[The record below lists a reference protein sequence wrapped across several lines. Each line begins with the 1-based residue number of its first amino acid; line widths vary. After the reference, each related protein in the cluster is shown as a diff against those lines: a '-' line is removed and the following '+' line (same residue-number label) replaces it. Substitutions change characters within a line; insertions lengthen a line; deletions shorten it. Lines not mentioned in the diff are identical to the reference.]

1 MFNNL
6 STKTIAVVAAAMA
19 AASAD
24 AATVRSGKSVRDI
37 LSAAQFDDMFS
48 GRRGEPNCA
57 DGEKYL
63 TYDNFVNAADTY
75 YPEAFTSSTDEY
87 NRRELAAFLGQ
98 ISQET
103 TGWWGD
109 QPYNWGLCYV
119 EEVAYK
125 GSSGVHYATEHAVY
139 PPAPGKSYHGRG
151 AMQVSWNYNYGAL
164 SESLYGDKDVLL
176 SKPELLASDGE
187 LMFRASLWF
196 WMTPQSPKPSAHDV
210 MQDNVKSETCRPNGF
225 GTTTNIINGGLE
237 CSTAGE
243 AHHAVGQKV
252 YNRIAYY
259 KRYCEILGVSPGE
272 YTECAGQKNYVEA
285 PTCPS
290 DYVTPQDGETNENN
304 NNGISQPFRCG
315 INWNDANT
323 KCGTICAVNGDCPT
337 GEGCYSNMMNPECA
351 IEDGD
356 IVPPT
361 SGPETSTAAPTTTTS
376 SAAAPTTTSS
386 TAAPTTTSSAAAAP
400 TTTSWA
406 SLSKYV
412 TEITV
417 PLQDDLDLNG
427 KSAADVQEY
436 ADAIC
441 EAIPALPENAI
452 CEITNY
458 MRRRSPTLLI
468 TIVELST
475 ESDFDI
481 ESVDIEVTLPNGE
494 QMEFK
499 GVDAETQKSEV
510 PVVEP
515 CVTTVTSTVVV
526 PATTTIYTT
535 VTESGSAPTDAPPA
549 NNCPA
554 GCQGCWDGNH
564 CWTTWSADVCSNY
577 SSFSWCM

>member
-19 AASAD
+19 VASAD

-48 GRRGEPNCA
+48 GRRGVPNCA

-386 TAAPTTTSSAAAAP
+386 TAAPTTTSSAAAP
-400 TTTSWA
+400 TTT
-406 SLSKYV
+406 
-412 TEITV
+412 T
-417 PLQDDLDLNG
+417 
-427 KSAADVQEY
+427 SAVAKP
-436 ADAIC
+436 C
-441 EAIPALPENAI
+441 
-452 CEITNY
+452 
-458 MRRRSPTLLI
+458 
-468 TIVELST
+468 ST
-475 ESDFDI
+475 ETVF
-481 ESVDIEVTLPNGE
+481 
-494 QMEFK
+494 
-499 GVDAETQKSEV
+499 
-510 PVVEP
+510 
-515 CVTTVTSTVVV
+515 VTSTSMTTVVSTITSTATSTV
-526 PATTTIYTT
+526 SGEAAPTSTSPAASTTTTSAAASTT
-535 VTESGSAPTDAPPA
+535 TTAAASACEATA
-549 NNCPA
+549 NNA
-554 GCQGCWDGNH
+554 GVTTASCQQCLTGYQFWPCNTDHCNSGCFN
-564 CWTTWSADVCSNY
+564 
-577 SSFSWCM
+577 